1 MKFEFTRV
9 KSSYRKISGSNNFI
23 LGTKNLLFGIS
34 REFGIESYYIIGLMV
49 KKVTQLYY
57 SSKRARVFLYIVHIN
72 NEEG

>member
-34 REFGIESYYIIGLMV
+34 REFGSESYYIIGLMV

>member
-9 KSSYRKISGSNNFI
+9 KSSYRKISGSKNFI
-23 LGTKNLLFGIS
+23 SGTKNLLFGIS
-34 REFGIESYYIIGLMV
+34 REFCSESYYIIGLMV

-57 SSKRARVFLYIVHIN
+57 SSKRARFFLYIVHIN